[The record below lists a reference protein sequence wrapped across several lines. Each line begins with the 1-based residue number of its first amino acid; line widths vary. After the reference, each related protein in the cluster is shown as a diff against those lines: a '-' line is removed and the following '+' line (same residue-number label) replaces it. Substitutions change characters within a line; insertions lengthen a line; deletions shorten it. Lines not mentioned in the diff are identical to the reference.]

1 MKLSDWRVL
10 PEILPLMLSGL
21 RVTVTITFFSVLTGL
36 VIGTIVGLARLS
48 RNRLLYVITT
58 VYVEVIRGTP
68 LMVQLFLIYYALPEI
83 GIHLPPMIAG
93 WVAYSINSGAYV
105 SEVVRAGIQ
114 SIERGQMEA
123 ARSLGMSWWQGM
135 RYVVLPQA
143 FRNIMPP
150 LGNEF
155 IMLLKDSSL
164 MAVIAVPEVMRYANL
179 MVGRKGGYALPIYV
193 TSGLLY
199 LILTLPLSLVVR
211 RAERGLAK
219 GD

>member
-1 MKLSDWRVL
+1 MRLSDWLVL

-21 RVTVTITFFSVLTGL
+21 KVTVTITFFSVFTGL
-36 VIGTIVGLARLS
+36 LIGTIVGLARLS
-48 RNRLLYVITT
+48 RNRLLYILTT
-58 VYVEVIRGTP
+58 IYVEVIRGTP
-68 LMVQLFLIYYALPEI
+68 LMVQLFMTYYALPEI

-93 WVAYSINSGAYV
+93 WVTFSVNSGAYV

-114 SIERGQMEA
+114 SIDKGQMEA
-123 ARSLGMSWWQGM
+123 ARSLGMSWGQSM

-164 MAVIAVPEVMRYANL
+164 MSVIAVPEVMRYAGL
-179 MVGRKGGYALPIYV
+179 MVGRKGGYALPIYA

-199 LILTLPLSLVVR
+199 LMLTLPLSMVVR
-211 RAERGLAK
+211 RAERRLAK